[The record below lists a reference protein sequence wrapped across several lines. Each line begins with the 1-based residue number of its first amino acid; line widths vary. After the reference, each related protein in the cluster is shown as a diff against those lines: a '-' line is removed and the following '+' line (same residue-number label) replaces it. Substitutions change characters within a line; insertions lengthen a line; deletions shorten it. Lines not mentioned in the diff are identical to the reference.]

1 MFVIRI
7 NRFVLIA
14 MALVLVL
21 ACSPKS
27 ETDTSSNHL
36 PVDTTSG
43 PVLAEIDDAVKTWR
57 DIPYAQAPIGDLRWR
72 APRPVELPFSEIIT
86 RDTVACLQIASD
98 VGGVPGE
105 GVVGSED
112 CLYLDIKAP
121 SLNRTNEPL
130 PVMFWIHGGGNT
142 SGYKGYYDFSTLV
155 ETENVIVVTI
165 NYRLGPLGWFSHP
178 AVQGPA
184 KGLDR
189 SSNFGTLDIIQAL
202 RWVQNNIENF
212 GGDPGNVTV
221 FGESA
226 GGHNVFAL
234 LVSPLSDGLF
244 QKAISQSG
252 YLETAT
258 VHEAINHNDDHP
270 EMRRSSSQLFSAM
283 VESGELP
290 DISSESIY
298 GVSGTRL
305 LEHYTALDNDGD
317 IPLSTADGI
326 VIPKDGMLAALGD
339 STRAKDVPVIAG
351 ANRDEVTLWLGT
363 HRYFVDADYLFT
375 RLLPPR
381 LKIKNPDLYDF
392 WTRIRSDAWKVRG
405 VDEPLSAME
414 TAGYPDLY
422 AYRFDWDDQEDSFF
436 ADFPKLIGAA
446 HGIDIAFVTG
456 NYTYGP
462 ISDYIY
468 PESESREEMR
478 EIMMSAWAGF
488 ARTGKPKLPIDWP
501 TFSTDDRDFI
511 HLDVADG
518 LRVSRDRSTM
528 SSLLDEAKQSEL
540 LSDLELCLL
549 VWDTLTRVGEPDYT
563 AYNTW
568 DDGRCSAVDA
578 GAEQAAINAGII
590 AEHGSTNV
598 L

>member
-1 MFVIRI
+1 
-7 NRFVLIA
+7 
-14 MALVLVL
+14 
-21 ACSPKS
+21 
-27 ETDTSSNHL
+27 
-36 PVDTTSG
+36 
-43 PVLAEIDDAVKTWR
+43 
-57 DIPYAQAPIGDLRWR
+57 
-72 APRPVELPFSEIIT
+72 
-86 RDTVACLQIASD
+86 
-98 VGGVPGE
+98 
-105 GVVGSED
+105 
-112 CLYLDIKAP
+112 
-121 SLNRTNEPL
+121 
-130 PVMFWIHGGGNT
+130 
-142 SGYKGYYDFSTLV
+142 
-155 ETENVIVVTI
+155 
-165 NYRLGPLGWFSHP
+165 
-178 AVQGPA
+178 
-184 KGLDR
+184 
-189 SSNFGTLDIIQAL
+189 
-202 RWVQNNIENF
+202 
-212 GGDPGNVTV
+212 
-221 FGESA
+221 
-226 GGHNVFAL
+226 
-234 LVSPLSDGLF
+234 
-244 QKAISQSG
+244 
-252 YLETAT
+252 
-258 VHEAINHNDDHP
+258 
-270 EMRRSSSQLFSAM
+270 
-283 VESGELP
+283 
-290 DISSESIY
+290 
-298 GVSGTRL
+298 
-305 LEHYTALDNDGD
+305 
-317 IPLSTADGI
+317 
-326 VIPKDGMLAALGD
+326 
-339 STRAKDVPVIAG
+339 
-351 ANRDEVTLWLGT
+351 
-363 HRYFVDADYLFT
+363 
-375 RLLPPR
+375 
-381 LKIKNPDLYDF
+381 
-392 WTRIRSDAWKVRG
+392 
-405 VDEPLSAME
+405 ME

-501 TFSTDDRDFI
+501 TFSADDRDFI